1 MNSKTQIS
9 ALLLL
14 LSACA
19 PKLTEDPNDVEQV
32 FDSAVSTL
40 TMEDG
45 SFETTVAALSDQ
57 EWVAFSFDTGKEVF
71 ASSELEKSREWDLRF
86 LRFNIR
92 INSGVSGP
100 GEVEL
105 ASFVGAK
112 YEDII
117 KAPGGGYLE
126 DREDLDEDGD
136 HDLAFRESN
145 ESSDNGWFKYDP
157 RFHTVTPADVVYIV
171 HAMNG
176 IFYKMEFVGYYDE
189 NGEGGFP
196 RFRWTVI
203 GSP

>member
-1 MNSKTQIS
+1 MKTKTQIS

-14 LSACA
+14 VSACA

-45 SFETTVAALSDQ
+45 SFDTTVAALDDKV
-57 EWVAFSFDTGKEVF
+57 WIAFSFDSGKEVF
-71 ASSELEKSREWDLRF
+71 ASTELEKSREWDLRF
-86 LRFNIR
+86 SRFNIR
-92 INSGVSGP
+92 INGGVSGP
-100 GEVEL
+100 GEVEIAQL
-105 ASFVGAK
+105 SGAN
-112 YEDII
+112 YDDIT
-117 KAPGGGYLE
+117 KAPGGGYLS
-126 DREDLDEDGD
+126 DRQDLDRDGD
-136 HDLAFRESN
+136 QNLAFREPN
-145 ESSDNGWFKYDP
+145 ESSDNGWFKYEP
-157 RFHTVTPADVVYIV
+157 RFHTVTPADLVYIV

-176 IFYKMEFVGYYDE
+176 VFYKLEFLGYYDE